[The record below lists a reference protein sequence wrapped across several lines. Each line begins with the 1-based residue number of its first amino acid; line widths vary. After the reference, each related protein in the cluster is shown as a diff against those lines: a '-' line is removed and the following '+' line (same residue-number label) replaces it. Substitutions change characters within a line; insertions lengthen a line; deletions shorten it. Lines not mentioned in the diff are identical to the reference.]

1 MRFEFFV
8 TLKYKVEYYAY
19 VSHIRDAQ
27 ILAPSFVRL
36 CYICVCSRILSN
48 NP

>member
-27 ILAPSFVRL
+27 KKRPATV
-36 CYICVCSRILSN
+36 YYQHVDN
-48 NP
+48 E